1 MRSPESPERK
11 EVLARTKEEKEPWG
25 LETKLEGQTG
35 LKSKREVRAHR
46 SGDWGGW
53 RHQEPGTCRPAP
65 VPAQRLSPSP
75 FYEFLLRP
83 GGPGVSRVWL
93 QLDVPPEASGSII
106 T

>member
-46 SGDWGGW
+46 SGDWGGGDTRSQ
-53 RHQEPGTCRPAP
+53 RHAGLPLCQHRGCLPVLFMNSCSDLEGLGSQE
-65 VPAQRLSPSP
+65 
-75 FYEFLLRP
+75 
-83 GGPGVSRVWL
+83 WL